1 MVTNNY
7 HDNQDIPNLN
17 DAGTAL
23 DLFQQQANALASV
36 DQEAQAIL
44 GEIEQSLGKTL
55 NFARDKGL
63 TKLEERV
70 QKQWELAQRQHR
82 HVTHLKAA
90 LGGAGTAIQAL
101 AQQRDAI
108 TSEHARLVEAID
120 SSDESHPQLASFADS
135 IRENEQESIYFSGV
149 YENDMEIDFEFVYER
164 NCEQIAETW
173 SDQVEPS
180 MVSRVLDAVLG
191 DLTMTDEQ
199 RAAFIAFLGTLNVG
213 RAAS

>member
-7 HDNQDIPNLN
+7 HDNQDIPDLN

-23 DLFQQQANALASV
+23 DLFQQQASVLANV

-44 GEIEQSLGKTL
+44 GEIEQGLGKTL

-108 TSEHARLVEAID
+108 TTEHARLVEAID
-120 SSDESHPQLASFADS
+120 KGDEDHPHLARYAAS
-135 IRENEQESIYFSGV
+135 IRADEHEYDYWGMDDSAP
-149 YENDMEIDFEFVYER
+149 DFEFVYEQY
-164 NCEQIAETW
+164 CENIIENW
-173 SDQVEPS
+173 D
-180 MVSRVLDAVLG
+180 VSGEVARRLIDVIIGDDTMNDVQRDAFVV
-191 DLTMTDEQ
+191 
-199 RAAFIAFLGTLNVG
+199 FLGTLNTDQ
-213 RAAS
+213 AQS